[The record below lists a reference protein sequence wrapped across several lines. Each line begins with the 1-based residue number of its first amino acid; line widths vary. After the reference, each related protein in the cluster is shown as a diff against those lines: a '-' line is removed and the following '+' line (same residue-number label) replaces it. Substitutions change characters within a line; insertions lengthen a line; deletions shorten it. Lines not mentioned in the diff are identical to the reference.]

1 MITKLLARVRARFHT
16 PPRTLAVFIMGVL
29 GFRGSV
35 IEVTDQITGAVWS
48 GRAVRVVNENPS
60 KTSESMIGFLFVDAG
75 SPALSIGSVVSHESR
90 RFVVLG
96 TGSIVGATVRELT

>member
-1 MITKLLARVRARFHT
+1 MAPWF
-16 PPRTLAVFIMGVL
+16 
-29 GFRGSV
+29 
-35 IEVTDQITGAVWS
+35 IEVSRSDHRRTTWN

-75 SPALSIGSVVSHESR
+75 SPALSNGSVVSHESR
-90 RFVVLG
+90 RFVVLE